1 MKLFKK
7 GLTIVAGTLCLAS
20 MALTGCGGGSAA
32 TGSETSAS
40 PSESTTAD
48 ASEAPAS
55 TQKVDILWYAAG
67 ASTPED
73 MPKVLEAAN
82 KYLEEKGIPA
92 NLKIEM
98 YDFGTYPDKLQTAIS
113 SGEEFDICFTC
124 NWCND
129 YFTQARKGAYV
140 PLNDDQKM
148 LETYAPKTKELLGED
163 FLAGS
168 QIDGINYAIPANKE
182 KAHQWG
188 FLVLKQYADKYKM
201 DFSNVKSLADMEPFF
216 QTIKDNEPSIYAFES
231 LQGESAY
238 RLLDF
243 DRIGGEN
250 YPGVVTNDT
259 TDYKVFNELE
269 APESKEFFTL
279 MHKFYQAGYIKE
291 DADTITDYT
300 QDQKAGKMF
309 CATRSL
315 KPGKD
320 VEEGASMG
328 QEYIQINITNP
339 VMSNRETTGSMQAIS
354 STSKHPD
361 VALQV
366 LELFN
371 TDPYFNNLIN
381 FGIEGEHYDKV
392 SDNVIKAG
400 ANQNKY
406 NLSLGWAFGNQF
418 LNYLWESED
427 TEKWDKFE
435 AFNEEAKPTQTLGFV
450 FNTDNVQTEIAQCA
464 NVWKQYVPGLETGK
478 LDPEEML
485 PVAIEAMKAA
495 GSDTIIQEKQA
506 QLDAWVAATKN
517 K

>member
-20 MALTGCGGGSAA
+20 MALTGCGGNNTASTNAA
-32 TGSETSAS
+32 TTDSAS
-40 PSESTTAD
+40 TD
-48 ASEAPAS
+48 AAAPAS
-55 TQKVDILWYAAG
+55 TEKVDILWYAAG
-67 ASTPED
+67 TSTPED
-73 MPKVLEAAN
+73 MPKVLEEAN

-98 YDFGTYPDKLQTAIS
+98 YDFGTFPDKLQTAIS

-129 YFTQARKGAYV
+129 YFVQARKGAYV
-140 PLNDDQKM
+140 PLNDDKKM
-148 LETYAPKTKELLGED
+148 LETYAPQTKALLGDD

-188 FLVLKQYADKYKM
+188 FLVLKQYADKYNM

-216 QTIKDNEPSIYAFES
+216 QTIKENEPSIYPFES
-231 LQGESAY
+231 LTGESAF

-243 DRIGGEN
+243 DTIGGSN
-250 YPGVVTNDT
+250 YPGVVYNDT
-259 TDYKVFNELE
+259 KDFKVFNELE
-269 APESKEFFTL
+269 APEAREFFDL
-279 MHKFYQAGYIKE
+279 VHKYYQAGYIKE

-320 VEEGASMG
+320 AEEGLSMG
-328 QEYIQINITNP
+328 QEYVQVNITSP
-339 VMSNRETTGSMQAIS
+339 VLSNRETTGSMQAIS

-361 VALQV
+361 IALQV

-371 TDPYFNNLIN
+371 TDAYFNNLIN
-381 FGIEGEHYDKV
+381 FGIEGQHYDKV
-392 SDNVIKAG
+392 EGSENIIKPA
-400 ANQNKY
+400 ADHDKY
-406 NLSLGWAFGNQF
+406 NLALGWAFGNQF
-418 LNYLWESED
+418 LNYVTETED
-427 TEKWDKFE
+427 PEKWDKFE
-435 AFNEEAKPTQTLGFV
+435 AFNNESTPTQTLGFV
-450 FNTDNVQTEIAQCA
+450 FNPDNVQTEIAQCV
-464 NVWKQYVPGLETGK
+464 NVWRQYMPGLETGK
-478 LDPEEML
+478 LDPNEVL
-485 PVAIEAMKAA
+485 PKAIEELKAA
-495 GSDTIIQEKQA
+495 GSDTIIAEKQA
-506 QLDAWVAATKN
+506 QLDAWVAAN

>member
-7 GLTIVAGTLCLAS
+7 GLTVVVGTLCIAS
-20 MALTGCGGGSAA
+20 MALTGCGGNTSEEASNDAVA
-32 TGSETSAS
+32 TD
-40 PSESTTAD
+40 TAT
-48 ASEAPAS
+48 AS
-55 TQKVDILWYAAG
+55 TDEAKPATTEKVDILWYAAG

-98 YDFGTYPDKLQTAIS
+98 YDFGTFPDKLQTAIS

-124 NWCND
+124 GWCND
-129 YFTQARKGAYV
+129 YLTQARKGAYV
-140 PLNDDQKM
+140 ALNDDKKM
-148 LETYAPKTKELLGED
+148 LETYAPGTKELLGDD

-188 FLVLKQYADKYKM
+188 FLVLKEYAEKYNM

-216 QTIKDNEPSIYAFES
+216 QTIKDNEPGLYAFES
-231 LQGESAY
+231 LAGESAF

-243 DRIGGEN
+243 DRIGGDG
-250 YPGVVTNDT
+250 YPGVVYNDT
-259 TDYKVFNELE
+259 ADYKVFNELE
-269 APESKEFFTL
+269 APESKEFFEL
-279 MHKFYQAGYIKE
+279 MNKYYKAGYIKE

-354 STSKHPD
+354 TTSKNPEI
-361 VALQV
+361 ALQV

-371 TDPYFNNLIN
+371 TDEYFNNLIN
-381 FGIEGEHYDKV
+381 FGIEGDHYDKV
-392 SDNVIKAG
+392 SETVIKAG
-400 ANQNKY
+400 ANQSKY

-418 LNYLWESED
+418 KNYLWESED
-427 TEKWDKFE
+427 PEKWTKFE
-435 AFNEEAKPTQTLGFV
+435 AFNTEAAPTQTLGFV

-464 NVWKQYVPGLETGK
+464 NIWKQYVPGLETGK
-478 LDPEEML
+478 LDPNEML
-485 PVAIEAMKAA
+485 PVAIEALKAA
-495 GSDTIIQEKQA
+495 GSDKIIEEKQA

-517 K
+517 

>member
-7 GLTIVAGTLCLAS
+7 GLTIIAGTLCLAS
-20 MALTGCGGGSAA
+20 MALTGCSGGDAA
-32 TGSETSAS
+32 
-40 PSESTTAD
+40 AD
-48 ASEAPAS
+48 ASATPAESTAADAGTTTAP
-55 TQKVDILWYAAG
+55 TEKVDILWYAAG

-73 MPKVLEAAN
+73 MPKVLEEAN

-129 YFTQARKGAYV
+129 YFTQARKGAYIA
-140 PLNDDQKM
+140 LNDDQKM
-148 LETYAPKTKELLGED
+148 LETYAPKTKELLGDE

-188 FLVLKQYADKYKM
+188 FLILKQYADKYNM

-216 QTIKDNEPSIYAFES
+216 QTIKDNEPGIYAFES
-231 LQGESAY
+231 LTGESAF

-250 YPGVVTNDT
+250 YPGVVYNDT
-259 TDYKVFNELE
+259 KDFKVFNELE
-269 APESKEFFTL
+269 APESKEFFEL
-279 MHKFYQAGYIKE
+279 MNKFYKAGYIKE

-315 KPGKD
+315 KPGKNL
-320 VEEGASMG
+320 EEGKSMN
-328 QEYIQINITNP
+328 QEYLQVEITAP

-371 TDPYFNNLIN
+371 TDAYFNNLIN
-381 FGIEGEHYDKV
+381 FGIEGEHYVKAEGK
-392 SDNVIKAG
+392 DNVIEAG
-400 ANQNKY
+400 PSQDKY
-406 NLSLGWAFGNQF
+406 NLYLGWAFGNQF
-418 LNYLWESED
+418 LNYLTPVESPTKWED
-427 TEKWDKFE
+427 FEKFNDE
-435 AFNEEAKPTQTLGFV
+435 ATVTNTFGFV

-478 LDPEEML
+478 LDPNEML

-495 GSDTIIQEKQA
+495 GSDKIIEEKQA
-506 QLDAWVAATKN
+506 QLDAWVAANN

>member
-20 MALTGCGGGSAA
+20 MALTGCGGNNAASTNTSAA
-32 TGSETSAS
+32 PAESAS
-40 PSESTTAD
+40 TD
-48 ASEAPAS
+48 AAAPAS
-55 TQKVDILWYAAG
+55 TEKVDILWYAAG

-73 MPKVLEAAN
+73 MPKVLEEAN

-98 YDFGTYPDKLQTAIS
+98 YDFGTFPDKLQTAIS

-129 YFTQARKGAYV
+129 YFVQARKGAYV
-140 PLNDDQKM
+140 PLNDDKKM
-148 LETYAPKTKELLGED
+148 LETYAPKTKELLGDD

-188 FLVLKQYADKYKM
+188 FLVLKQYADKYNM

-216 QTIKDNEPSIYAFES
+216 QTIKENEPSIYPFES
-231 LQGESAY
+231 LAGESAF

-243 DRIGGEN
+243 DSIGGAN
-250 YPGVVTNDT
+250 YPGVVYNDT
-259 TDYKVFNELE
+259 KDFKVFNELE
-269 APESKEFFTL
+269 APETKEFFDL
-279 MHKFYQAGYIKE
+279 VHKFYQAGYIKE

-320 VEEGASMG
+320 AEEGLSMG
-328 QEYIQINITNP
+328 QEYTQINITAP

-371 TDPYFNNLIN
+371 TDAYFNNLIN

-392 SDNVIKAG
+392 EGSDATIKAG
-400 ANQNKY
+400 AAHDKY
-406 NLSLGWAFGNQF
+406 NLALGWAFGNQF
-418 LNYLWESED
+418 LNYVTETED
-427 TEKWDKFE
+427 PEKWAKFE
-435 AFNEEAKPTQTLGFV
+435 AFNAEATPTQTLGFV
-450 FNTDNVQTEIAQCA
+450 FNPDNVQTEIAQCV
-464 NVWKQYVPGLETGK
+464 NVWKQYIPGLETGK
-478 LDPEEML
+478 LDPNEVL
-485 PVAIEAMKAA
+485 PKAIEELKAA
-495 GSDTIIQEKQA
+495 GSDTIIAEKQA
-506 QLDAWVAATKN
+506 QLDAWVAAN

>member
-20 MALTGCGGGSAA
+20 MALTGCGGNNAA
-32 TGSETSAS
+32 PTNAASTDSAS
-40 PSESTTAD
+40 TD
-48 ASEAPAS
+48 AAAPAS
-55 TQKVDILWYAAG
+55 TEKVDILWYAAG

-73 MPKVLEAAN
+73 MPKVLEEAN

-98 YDFGTYPDKLQTAIS
+98 YDFGTFPDKLQTAIS

-129 YFTQARKGAYV
+129 YFVQARKGAYV
-140 PLNDDQKM
+140 PLNDDKKM
-148 LETYAPKTKELLGED
+148 LETYAPKTKELLGDD

-188 FLVLKQYADKYKM
+188 FLVLKQYADKYNM

-216 QTIKDNEPSIYAFES
+216 QTIKENEPSIYPFES
-231 LQGESAY
+231 LAGESAF

-243 DRIGGEN
+243 DTIGGAN
-250 YPGVVTNDT
+250 YPGVVYNDT
-259 TDYKVFNELE
+259 KDFKVFNELE
-269 APESKEFFTL
+269 APETKEFFDL
-279 MHKFYQAGYIKE
+279 VHKFYQAGYIKE

-320 VEEGASMG
+320 AEEGLSMG
-328 QEYIQINITNP
+328 QEYMQINITAP

-371 TDPYFNNLIN
+371 TDAYFNNLIN

-392 SDNVIKAG
+392 EGSDTTIKAG
-400 ANQNKY
+400 AAHDKY
-406 NLSLGWAFGNQF
+406 NLALGWAFGNQF
-418 LNYLWESED
+418 LNYVTETED
-427 TEKWDKFE
+427 PEKWAKFE
-435 AFNEEAKPTQTLGFV
+435 AFNAEATPTQTLGFV
-450 FNTDNVQTEIAQCA
+450 FNPDNVQTEIAQCV
-464 NVWKQYVPGLETGK
+464 NVWKQYIPGLETGK
-478 LDPEEML
+478 LDPNEVL
-485 PVAIEAMKAA
+485 PKAIEELKAA
-495 GSDTIIQEKQA
+495 GSDTIIAEKQA
-506 QLDAWVAATKN
+506 QLDAWVAAN